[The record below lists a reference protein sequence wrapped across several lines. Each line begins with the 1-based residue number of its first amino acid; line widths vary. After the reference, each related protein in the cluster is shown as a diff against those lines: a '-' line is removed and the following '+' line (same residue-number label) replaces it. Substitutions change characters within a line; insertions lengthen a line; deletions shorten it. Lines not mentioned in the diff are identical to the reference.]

1 MSPSE
6 IAGKW
11 FEAFNRQSIDDL
23 LKLYDEAAE
32 HFSPR
37 LLKNQ
42 PATKGLIKGHAAMRD
57 WWQGSFDRMPSLRYK
72 PTQIKED
79 NDIVYLTYTRS
90 VDGEA
95 DQLVNEYLQIKNAK
109 IIFSKV
115 M

>member
-1 MSPSE
+1 MSPTE
-6 IAGKW
+6 IANKW

-42 PATKGLIKGHAAMRD
+42 PETKGLIKGHAAMRD
-57 WWQGSFDRMPSLRYK
+57 WWQGSFDRMPSLRYQ
-72 PTQIKED
+72 PTQIKEE
-79 NDIVYLTYTRS
+79 NNIVYLTYTRR

-95 DQLVNEYLQIKNAK
+95 DLQVNEYLETKNGK
-109 IIFSKV
+109 IVFSKV